1 MRKFLFAGIALFL
14 GNMLNAQTNRP
25 QFSLEINKV
34 SFDVFKKEE
43 WIDKRLH
50 CYIIPATATQNYDQ
64 IVLENT
70 SNDTLEIRNL
80 VPFGVKNDHVYITG
94 LGEHGLSRTHLFV
107 PGKSPVNVVCPDNA
121 WDLGFSCVERKDS
134 SNLAALTRRDRASL
148 KKGQRRR
155 FETILF
161 PQGSI
166 IYKCWVLPYAGNW
179 QEGLRVIFQ
188 KNMLFDVAAFD
199 NTLFEREDLKW
210 IRHSYVMHLIQAWD
224 KFFYDSKD
232 KKFHLS
238 DFEKRAKQLYGG
250 DEVVGIWPTW
260 PSLGLDQRNQFDLFR
275 DLPGGTTQLRKLAD
289 SLRSNKT
296 RFFICYNPW
305 DESTRSEGHL
315 AGIGDLVKATSADG
329 VVLDTRGESS
339 RELQEAADKVRKG
352 VIMYSEGMAVPK
364 DMPGIVAGRVHNALY
379 YVPMLNLN
387 KFIKPEFAIFRVAE
401 LYKEP
406 IQREFA
412 TSFFN
417 GYGTE
422 LNIFAPGQPSWVTE
436 QYRYLGNTSRILR
449 ENTYNFTDGIYT
461 PLVPTNT
468 DSIWVNQWELGNKKL
483 YTIYS
488 LLPQGFSGP
497 LFQVTPAAGT
507 HFVDLWKHKLLEPV
521 MEAGQAWISA
531 EANAFHKK
539 YLGTNNEGE
548 VDCIAQLPVAIV
560 AKINGDQLS
569 ISAGK
574 GTEIR
579 IWAGAPAYDKKPFI
593 LKPGNH
599 DIHLSEHFDRY
610 EGDFVIQLFDKDILV
625 DETIVTINAGVARRI
640 SEVTKTKATTKT
652 IGEEV
657 VIPAGRFTFK
667 ESHGDE
673 FIPYPMQDVDSV
685 FEMPSYYM
693 DKYPVTNAQFKKFM
707 DAVKYQPADAT
718 NFLKHWVKGQ
728 IPKGMENY
736 PVVYISYEDAQAF
749 AKWAGKRLPTEMEWQ
764 YAAQTASLNE
774 WPWIQSKPVTR
785 KEEVITETLKV
796 TSIEGIDSTYC
807 NLGNGHLYPVG
818 SYPKG
823 ANPNGLHDL
832 VGCVWQLTNDLY
844 MNGSYRYILLKGG
857 SYFKPSSSWWYVQSG
872 PRELHYRQFLLRI
885 SPGFERNG
893 TVGFRCMRDR

>member
-1 MRKFLFAGIALFL
+1 MRKFLLASIAFIISNILIAQNNYPLF
-14 GNMLNAQTNRP
+14 
-25 QFSLEINKV
+25 SIEINKTT
-34 SFDVFKKEE
+34 FQVFHKEE
-43 WIDKRLH
+43 WIDKKLH
-50 CYIIPATATQNYDQ
+50 CYIIPATATQNFDQ

-70 SNDTLEIRNL
+70 SSDTLEIRNL
-80 VPFGVKNDHVYITG
+80 VPFGVNNDHVYITG
-94 LGEHGLSRTHLFV
+94 LGEHGLSRTHLFI
-107 PGKSPVNVVCPDNA
+107 PGKTPVNVVCPDNA
-121 WDLGFSCVERKDS
+121 WDLGFSCIEKKDS
-134 SNLAALTRRDRASL
+134 LNLAALTRRDRASL

-155 FETILF
+155 FETILY

-166 IYKCWVLPYAGNW
+166 TYKRWILPYEGNW

-188 KNMLFDVAAFD
+188 KNMLFDVASFD
-199 NTLFEREDLKW
+199 NTLFQREDLKW

-224 KFFYDSKD
+224 KFFYDAKD
-232 KKFHLS
+232 KKFHL
-238 DFEKRAKQLYGG
+238 DEFEKRGKQLYGG
-250 DEVVGIWPTW
+250 DEVLGIWPTW

-275 DLPGGTTQLRKLAD
+275 DLPGGTAQLRLLAD

-339 RELQEAADKVRKG
+339 RELQDAADKVRKG
-352 VIMYSEGMAVPK
+352 VVMYSEGMAVPK

-436 QYRYLGNTSRILR
+436 QYKYLGNTSRILR
-449 ENTYNFTDGIYT
+449 ENTFNFTDGVYT
-461 PLVPTNT
+461 PLIPTIA
-468 DSIWVNQWELGNKKL
+468 DSIWVNQWQLGEKKI

-488 LLPQGFSGP
+488 ILPQGFSGN
-497 LFQVTPAAGT
+497 LFQVTPTAGT
-507 HFVDLWKHKLLEPV
+507 HFIDLWRHKLLEP
-521 MEAGQAWISA
+521 EIENGKSWIAA
-531 EANAFHKK
+531 ETNAFHKK

-548 VDCIAQLPVAIV
+548 VDCIAQLPISIIAN
-560 AKINGDQLS
+560 INGDKLS
-569 ISAGK
+569 LAAGK
-574 GTEIR
+574 GTEIK
-579 IWAGAPAYDKKPFI
+579 IWAGAPAYDKKALI
-593 LKPGNH
+593 LNPGNH
-599 DIHLSEHFDRY
+599 IIQLSEKFDRY
-610 EGDFVIQLFDKDILV
+610 EGDFVIQLFEKDILI
-625 DETIVTINAGVARRI
+625 DETIVSINAGVARRV
-640 SEVTKTKATTKT
+640 SNVVKTPAASRN
-652 IGEEV
+652 IADEV
-657 VIPAGRFTFK
+657 VIPAGKFIFK

-673 FIPYPMQDVDSV
+673 FIPYPKQDVDSV
-685 FEMPSYYM
+685 FEMPSFYM
-693 DKYPVTNAQFKKFM
+693 DRYPVTNSQFRKFM
-707 DAVKYQPADAT
+707 DAVKYQPSDKT
-718 NFLKHWVKGQ
+718 NFLKHWVGGK
-728 IPKGMENY
+728 IPTGMENY
-736 PVVYISYEDAQAF
+736 PVVYISYEDALAF
-749 AKWAGKRLPTEMEWQ
+749 AKWAGKRLPTEIEWQ
-764 YAAQTASLNE
+764 YAAQTSSLNE
-774 WPWIQSKPVTR
+774 WPWVQSKPVTR

-796 TSIEGIDSTYC
+796 TSIDGIDSVYC

-823 ANPNGLHDL
+823 VNPNGLYDL
-832 VGCVWQLTNDLY
+832 VGCVWQLTNDIY

-857 SYFKPSSSWWYVQSG
+857 SCFKPSSSWWYVQSG

-893 TVGFRCMRDR
+893 TVGFRCVRDK